1 MPLEPK
7 LSTRDRKLFI
17 VSSNGKDNRLIFF
30 DGKGSR
36 WVNLL
41 TTIFHFLFGHYR
53 GNIIT
58 FFFLNQQFI
67 TRGSMADRGSYFVTT
82 YIKAQTTC
90 GEKKEKEKK
99 GKEKKKKRKKKK
111 STK

>member
-1 MPLEPK
+1 
-7 LSTRDRKLFI
+7 
-17 VSSNGKDNRLIFF
+17 
-30 DGKGSR
+30 
-36 WVNLL
+36 
-41 TTIFHFLFGHYR
+41 
-53 GNIIT
+53 
-58 FFFLNQQFI
+58 
-67 TRGSMADRGSYFVTT
+67 MADRGSYVVTT

>member
-1 MPLEPK
+1 
-7 LSTRDRKLFI
+7 
-17 VSSNGKDNRLIFF
+17 
-30 DGKGSR
+30 
-36 WVNLL
+36 
-41 TTIFHFLFGHYR
+41 
-53 GNIIT
+53 
-58 FFFLNQQFI
+58 
-67 TRGSMADRGSYFVTT
+67 MADRGSYFVTT